1 MECKKAGHRI
11 ETIVSIILP
20 SKGPLYA
27 IEGGGG
33 IGISH
38 QDYHSILGKGIY
50 VPLVSPF
57 RYRLGSLTSSNTNNS
72 VMRVLGCI
80 YL

>member
-1 MECKKAGHRI
+1 MQ
-11 ETIVSIILP
+11 
-20 SKGPLYA
+20 
-27 IEGGGG
+27 EGGSSDRNNRFNYFAFKGALIRYRGRGG